1 MFVNEIV
8 CVFVCPSIT
17 LPKLTLVG
25 FVESVAVCAT
35 PVPLNATVVGEFGA
49 VLVIDKL
56 PVTLPPVVGVNFTVK
71 LLLCPAAMLV
81 GEVNPVTL

>member
-1 MFVNEIV
+1 M
-8 CVFVCPSIT
+8 
-17 LPKLTLVG
+17 
-25 FVESVAVCAT
+25 
-35 PVPLNATVVGEFGA
+35 PLNATVVGEFGA

-71 LLLCPAAMLV
+71 QLLCPAAMLV